1 MKWNISFIGTV
12 QIFPGYAG
20 WTYVAVPK
28 KYTKELKQRRRAWGM
43 FPITAQIGKTSWQT
57 KLMTKKGGDFF
68 VALKAIIRSKE
79 KLDVGNRVSISF
91 RLE

>member
-1 MKWNISFIGTV
+1 
-12 QIFPGYAG
+12 
-20 WTYVAVPK
+20 
-28 KYTKELKQRRRAWGM
+28 M

-91 RLE
+91 KLE